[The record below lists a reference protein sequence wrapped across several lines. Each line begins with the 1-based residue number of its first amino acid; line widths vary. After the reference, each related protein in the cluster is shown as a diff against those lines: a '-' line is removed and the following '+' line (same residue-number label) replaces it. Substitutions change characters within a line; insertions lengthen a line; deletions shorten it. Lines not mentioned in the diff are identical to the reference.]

1 LEKISMKKSLIALA
15 ALAAVSAA
23 SAQSSVS
30 ISGLIDTGY
39 AVVNAPAA
47 ASDTSGLKN
56 NNTAT
61 TVLTIAGTEDLGGG
75 NAAMF
80 KMQLTPDFIS
90 GNGVGGSSASILGGN
105 SLTSNTIANNAQEV
119 FLGLSSNTL
128 GSVKL
133 GRVNTNFLDAFS
145 GTGSVFGTALGSAY
159 GSSGNIGTR
168 YAGTAV
174 STFNSA
180 PTRFNQSIRYETPAF
195 SGFSASLLVVPKIDN
210 VGGAVNAAAA
220 TTTPAVAA
228 VSAVSTNRQ
237 GVTDIGLKYKNG
249 PLNVVF
255 ASQTVKTGVNGVVD
269 LASNTHTTA
278 LASNVS
284 NKLNIIAANYN
295 FGATTVYGAF
305 WTEKQDSATAMDASS
320 TMVGVKYA
328 LNGTT
333 TLMASYSTSNE
344 KSTANVDK
352 KILGLGADYALSKR
366 TALYARYETRDAN
379 TNSAA
384 DTTAAGK
391 TTTTAFGVRHTF

>member
-1 LEKISMKKSLIALA
+1 MKKSLIALA
-15 ALAAVSAA
+15 ALAVVSAA
-23 SAQSSVS
+23 SAQSSIT

-47 ASDTSGLKN
+47 NADTTGLKS

-80 KMQLTPDFIS
+80 KMQLTPDFIT
-90 GNGVGGSSASILGGN
+90 GNGVAAGSTAALGGQN
-105 SLTSNTIANNAQEV
+105 QVTNASQTLASNAQEV
-119 FLGLSSNTL
+119 FLGLSSKTL

-159 GSSGNIGTR
+159 SKDGNIGTR
-168 YAGTAV
+168 YAGTAL
-174 STFNSA
+174 SSFNSA
-180 PTRFNQSIRYETPAF
+180 PTRFNQSIRYESPAF
-195 SGFSASLLVVPKIDN
+195 SGFSASLLVVPKIDV
-210 VGGAVNAAAA
+210 VGGGVNTLDVTAKA
-220 TTTPAVAA
+220 
-228 VSAVSTNRQ
+228 TNRQ
-237 GVTDIGLKYKNG
+237 GVTDLGLKYNNG

-255 ASQTVKTGVNGVVD
+255 ASQTVKTGANGVAD
-269 LASNTHTTA
+269 LNSNTATVA
-278 LASNVS
+278 MLANVS
-284 NKLNIIAANYN
+284 SKLNIIAANYK
-295 FGATTVYGAF
+295 FGDTTVYGAF
-305 WTEKQDSATAMDASS
+305 WTEKQDSATALDVSS
-320 TMVGVKYA
+320 TMIGAKYA

-379 TNSAA
+379 TNSAVDA
-384 DTTAAGK
+384 SASGTTK
-391 TTTTAFGVRHTF
+391 TTAFGVRHTF